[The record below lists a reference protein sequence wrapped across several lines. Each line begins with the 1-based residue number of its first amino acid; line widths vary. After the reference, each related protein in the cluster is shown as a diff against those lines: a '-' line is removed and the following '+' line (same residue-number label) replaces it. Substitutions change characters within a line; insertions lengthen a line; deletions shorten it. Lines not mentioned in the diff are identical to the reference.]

1 MQVSYHKWIMQDGV
15 RIKSKETL
23 MSWIGFLV
31 HNASLQGRMEPRNV
45 QAKNLVLVGTFF
57 IGYFLIATLDSLQS
71 SFYPSEAKKRGAS
84 AYQVHIS
91 QL

>member
-1 MQVSYHKWIMQDGV
+1 
-15 RIKSKETL
+15 
-23 MSWIGFLV
+23 MSWSRNGFLV
-31 HNASLQGRMEPRNV
+31 DDARSRGGMEPQNL

-84 AYQVHIS
+84 AYQVEIN
-91 QL
+91 